1 MSRLSR
7 SPVSGTFFPELNH
20 ATFKWVNALPS
31 ILLVAAGIRA
41 EEKVARE
48 RRSTTLHDEVTSDLT
63 RGIRKLTGVGSR
75 PRD

>member
-1 MSRLSR
+1 MINVFDLAA
-7 SPVSGTFFPELNH
+7 VIGIVTFVIGGVF
-20 ATFKWVNALPS
+20 AT
-31 ILLVAAGIRA
+31 ILIVAAGIRA

-48 RRSTTLHDEVTSDLT
+48 RRSTTLRDEVTSDLT

>member
-1 MSRLSR
+1 MTGVFDLAA
-7 SPVSGTFFPELNH
+7 VIGIVAFAIGGVF
-20 ATFKWVNALPS
+20 AT

-41 EEKVARE
+41 EEKVARG